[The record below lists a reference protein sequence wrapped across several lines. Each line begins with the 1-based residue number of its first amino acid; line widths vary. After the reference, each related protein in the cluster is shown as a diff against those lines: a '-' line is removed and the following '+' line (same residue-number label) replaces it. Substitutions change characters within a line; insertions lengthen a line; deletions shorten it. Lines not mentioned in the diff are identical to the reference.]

1 MQYFNDSSKNPTS
14 PYLVKNERFIFFFRE
29 SSFNMTRGADDDIAG
44 GSCENFQ
51 TPERGA
57 LKKVGG
63 LRKFVYLKTNRSGT
77 PKKLN
82 R

>member
-1 MQYFNDSSKNPTS
+1 MMI
-14 PYLVKNERFIFFFRE
+14 L
-29 SSFNMTRGADDDIAG
+29 RGR
-44 GSCENFQ
+44 SENFQ
-51 TPERGA
+51 TTEREA

-63 LRKFVYLKTNRSGT
+63 LRKFVYLKTNRSGA